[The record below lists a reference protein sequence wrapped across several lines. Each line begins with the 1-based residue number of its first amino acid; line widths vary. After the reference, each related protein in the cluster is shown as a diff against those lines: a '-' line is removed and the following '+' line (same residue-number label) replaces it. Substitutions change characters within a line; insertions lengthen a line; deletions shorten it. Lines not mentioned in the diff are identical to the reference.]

1 LGRVLERTE
10 ERPGARMPP
19 AIIKEK
25 QEERSM
31 GLRKHAK
38 KFAVAGVAAAVALA
52 SGTAMAQ
59 KRVKWKLH
67 SAWGSNVPHL
77 GTSGVRFTKTVAA
90 MTENRFQIQ
99 FFEPGALI
107 PANECF
113 DAASKGSVESC
124 WTTAGYD
131 VGKYPALAFFTSV
144 PFGPGYGEFFAWK
157 KFGGGDDIVQ
167 EIYGNHGIVQRDCF
181 AIGPETSGWF
191 RKKIGSLDELK
202 GMKMRFF
209 GLGARVMQ
217 KIGVST
223 QLLAGGDIFPALE
236 KGVIDAT
243 EFSMPAMD
251 IKYGFY
257 QVAKH
262 NYFPGW
268 HQQTSVSELLMNK
281 GEYDQLPDYY
291 KTLLD
296 VACGDSIHNTYAETE
311 AVNPG
316 AMVEMGE
323 KHGVMVE
330 RWSDE
335 QLAVFE
341 EAWNEVLEEDSAKD
355 PLFKRVADSYANFR
369 KAYSKWGAAQSLKP
383 TYLN

>member
-1 LGRVLERTE
+1 
-10 ERPGARMPP
+10 M
-19 AIIKEK
+19 
-25 QEERSM
+25 S
-31 GLRKHAK
+31 LRKHAK
-38 KFAVAGVAAAVALA
+38 NVAVAGVAAAVALA
-52 SGTAMAQ
+52 SGSAMAQ

-77 GTSGVRFTKTVAA
+77 GTSAVRFTKNVAR
-90 MTENRFQIQ
+90 MTDNRFQVQ
-99 FFEPGALI
+99 FFEPGALV

-113 DAASKGSVESC
+113 DAISKGSIESC

-144 PFGPGYGEFFAWK
+144 PFGPSYGEFFAWK
-157 KFGGGDDIVQ
+157 MFGGGNEIQQ
-167 EIYGNHGIVQRDCF
+167 EIYAKHGIVQMDSL

-191 RKKIGSLDELK
+191 RKKINSLDELR

-209 GLGARVMQ
+209 GLGARVVQ

-257 QVAKH
+257 QIAKH

-268 HQQTSVSELLMNK
+268 HQQTSVSQLLINK
-281 GEYDQLPDYY
+281 AKWDALSDSYKAIIEIAAGES
-291 KTLLD
+291 
-296 VACGDSIHNTYAETE
+296 VHNTYAETE

-323 KHGVMVE
+323 KHGVIVE

-341 EAWNEVLEEDSAKD
+341 KAWLEVLSEDAATD
-355 PLFKRVADSYANFR
+355 PLFKRVADSYLQFR
-369 KAYSKWGAAQSLKP
+369 EGYAIWGNAQRMLP
-383 TYLN
+383 TYIE

>member
-1 LGRVLERTE
+1 
-10 ERPGARMPP
+10 M
-19 AIIKEK
+19 
-25 QEERSM
+25 S
-31 GLRKHAK
+31 LRKHAR

-52 SGTAMAQ
+52 SGNAMAQ

-67 SAWGSNVPHL
+67 SAWASNVPHL
-77 GTSGVRFTKTVAA
+77 GTSAVRFTKNIAA
-90 MTENRFQIQ
+90 MTDNRFQLQ
-99 FFEPGALI
+99 FFEPGALV

-113 DAASKGSVESC
+113 DPISKGSIESC
-124 WTTAGYD
+124 WHTAGYD

-144 PFGPGYGEFFAWK
+144 PFGPSYGEFFAWK
-157 KFGGGDDIVQ
+157 KFGGGNDIQQ
-167 EIYGNHGIVQRDCF
+167 EIYARHGIVQMDAF

-191 RKKIGSLDELK
+191 RSKINSLDELK

-268 HQQTSVSELLMNK
+268 HQQTSVSEILINK
-281 GEYDQLPDYY
+281 AKWDSLPDSY
-291 KTLLD
+291 KAIME
-296 VACGDSIHNTYAETE
+296 VALGESIHHTYAETE

-323 KHGVMVE
+323 KHGVIVE
-330 RWSDE
+330 RWTDE

-341 EAWNEVLEEDSAKD
+341 QAWLDVLEEDAAKD
-355 PLFKRVADSYANFR
+355 PEFKRVADSYLEFR
-369 KAYSKWGAAQSLKP
+369 KKYATWGNAQRMRP
-383 TYLN
+383 TYLQ